1 MYLPLLF
8 LLVSWLL
15 GCCSAET
22 DISGPRTVSGPEQGS
37 LTVQCPYASSWKT
50 YNKWWC
56 QGAGWSS
63 CKILVQTSAEEQKVK
78 RGHVSITDD
87 QTNFTI
93 VVTMEDLRMSDAD
106 VYWCGIQRIGTDLGV
121 EVQVKI
127 HPAPSTVLTTVP
139 TTSTATTF
147 SASTSVEETSFF
159 TTLINVNVRHRVIE
173 VSILLP
179 VIFAALLLLLVA
191 AAVLAWMK
199 MKRQKKAAEPS
210 AEKADAVTPSLHP
223 PLQPQ
228 EDELC
233 YANLSLHQPGASSSS
248 SQHKASIK
256 PSSAGQEEVEYVTM
270 APLPKTEVSYASL
283 SLDALHQE
291 PTYSNTHI
299 PGTGPETTTEY
310 SSVRWP

>member
-15 GCCSAET
+15 GCCTAERAIT
-22 DISGPRTVSGPEQGS
+22 GPRTVRGPEQGS
-37 LTVQCPYASSWKT
+37 LTVQCAYAASWKT

-56 QGAGWSS
+56 QGARWSS
-63 CKILVQTSAEEQKVK
+63 CEILVETSAKEQKVR
-78 RGHVSITDD
+78 RGRVSITDD

-93 VVTMEDLRMSDAD
+93 MVTMEDLRMSDAD
-106 VYWCGIQRIGTDLGV
+106 VYWCGIERTGIDLGV
-121 EVQVKI
+121 EVQVTI
-127 HPAPSTVLTTVP
+127 DPVLTTVP

-191 AAVLAWMK
+191 ASVLAWMK

-210 AEKADAVTPSLHP
+210 VEK
-223 PLQPQ
+223 PQ